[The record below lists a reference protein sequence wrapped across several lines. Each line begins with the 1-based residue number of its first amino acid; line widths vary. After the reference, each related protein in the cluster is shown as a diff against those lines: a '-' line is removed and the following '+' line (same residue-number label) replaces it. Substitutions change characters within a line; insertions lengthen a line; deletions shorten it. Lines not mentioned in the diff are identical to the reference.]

1 MRGMILVLL
10 VVLVSLS
17 LTACTA
23 SGEADQAILEEIR
36 GEVRDMIRE
45 EIATALTD
53 LGGGSPG
60 EPGPQGELG
69 PQGEPGPRG
78 AQGEPGPQGL
88 QGETGP
94 QGVAG
99 TAGQSSGGS
108 TQLVALESALA
119 DLEARLIAEISDRQ
133 AAVQA
138 ALDDAW
144 AGIHE
149 VDGWL
154 QEHQNQGP
162 PVH

>member
-1 MRGMILVLL
+1 
-10 VVLVSLS
+10 
-17 LTACTA
+17 
-23 SGEADQAILEEIR
+23 
-36 GEVRDMIRE
+36 MIRQ

-53 LGGGSPG
+53 LGGGPQGEQGPRGEPGPRGEQG
-60 EPGPQGELG
+60 EPGPQGE
-69 PQGEPGPRG
+69 
-78 AQGEPGPQGL
+78 QGEPGPQGL

-99 TAGQSSGGS
+99 AAGQSSGDS
-108 TQLVALESALA
+108 TQLEALESALA
-119 DLEARLIAEISDRQ
+119 DLEARLTAEISDRE

-144 AGIHE
+144 VGIHE